1 MFLEKLKPIENHQV
15 KLPFYLFCLVPVF
28 HQQLNSPFLTSLTP
42 TYLNTY
48 LSFCYLCA
56 MEKTKF
62 TVTAALPYANGPL
75 HLGHVAG
82 VYLPADIFV
91 RFLRANNHDVAFICG
106 SDEHGA
112 AITLRAKKEGITP
125 REIVDKYN
133 KVIGDSFRDFG
144 ISFDIFHRT
153 SDPLHID
160 TAQEFFKVLEKNGK
174 FIEETTEQYFDEE
187 FQQFL
192 ADRYI
197 TGDCPNCGNAGAY
210 GDQCEKCGTALS
222 PTDLKNPISTLS
234 GKTPVL
240 KSTSH
245 WFLPMD
251 RHEEW
256 LRTWIKEGILDG
268 KQQHDPK
275 AWRNQVIGQCLS
287 WIDGGLRPR
296 AMTRD
301 LDWGVPVPLPNAD
314 GKVLYVWLDAPI
326 GYISATKQWAADN
339 GKDWKD
345 YWCNED
351 RKLVHFI
358 GKDNIVFHAIIFP
371 ILLKDHG
378 GFILPD
384 NVPAYEFL
392 NLEGDKFSTSRNW
405 AVWLHEYL
413 ERHPEKIDELKYTLT
428 AIAPETKD
436 AEFTWKEYQA
446 RVNNELA
453 DILGNFINRALV
465 LTQKYYEGAV
475 PALGELTPE
484 DEAVLAEMKAIP
496 ERIAKLVYQYKLRDA
511 QAEAM
516 QLARI
521 GNKYLADNEPWK
533 LVKTDPKRVE
543 TIMHIALQITANLG
557 LVLDPFLPATAAKI
571 RGFMQIE
578 NQDWNAAG
586 SLLVTAGHR
595 TEAPSILFQK
605 IDDAFVE
612 AEVAHLEAS
621 QPQAQTNYPPQKE
634 ETSFD
639 DFTKMDIR
647 LGTIVDAIRVPKA
660 DKLLQL
666 TVNTGIDT
674 RTIVSGIAEHY
685 APEEVIGKTVAVLMN
700 LAPRKIRGVES
711 QGMILMAENAEG
723 QLSFMIPEKG
733 FEAGG
738 EIR

>member
-1 MFLEKLKPIENHQV
+1 MNKSK
-15 KLPFYLFCLVPVF
+15 Y
-28 HQQLNSPFLTSLTP
+28 
-42 TYLNTY
+42 
-48 LSFCYLCA
+48 
-56 MEKTKF
+56 

-91 RFLRANNHDVAFICG
+91 RFLRLNNHDVAFICG

-133 KVIGDSFRDFG
+133 QIIGDSFKQFG

-153 SDPLHID
+153 SEQIHIE
-160 TAQEFFKVLEKNGK
+160 TAQEFFMVLEKNGK

-197 TGDCPNCGNAGAY
+197 TGECPSCHNPNAY
-210 GDQCEKCGTALS
+210 GDQCEKCGSALS
-222 PTDLKNPISTLS
+222 PTDLVNPISTLS
-234 GKTPVL
+234 GKTPIL

-251 RHEEW
+251 RHESW
-256 LRTWIKEGILDG
+256 LRPWIKEGILDG

-275 AWRNQVIGQCLS
+275 QWRNQVIGQCLS
-287 WIDGGLRPR
+287 WIDGGLKPR

-301 LDWGVPVPLPNAD
+301 LDWGVPVPLPNAE

-326 GYISATKQWAADN
+326 GYISATKQWAKDHQ
-339 GKDWKD
+339 KDWKD
-345 YWCNED
+345 YWCNEE

-413 ERHPEKIDELKYTLT
+413 EKYPEKIDELKYTLT
-428 AIAPETKD
+428 SIAPETKD
-436 AEFTWKEYQA
+436 AEFTWKDFQA

-465 LTQKYYEGAV
+465 LSHKYYEGKV
-475 PALGELTPE
+475 PALGNITSE
-484 DEAVLAEMKAIP
+484 DQQVLDAMKEIP
-496 ERIAKLVYQYKLRDA
+496 TRISELVYQYKLRDA

-516 QLARI
+516 NLARI
-521 GNKYLADNEPWK
+521 GNKYLAENEPWK
-533 LVKTDPKRVE
+533 LVKTDPLRVE

-557 LVLDPFLPATAAKI
+557 QVLEPFLPNTAQKI
-571 RGFMQIE
+571 RNFVGLPIKQWDEIGGMLLE
-578 NQDWNAAG
+578 RGN
-586 SLLVTAGHR
+586 SLN
-595 TEAPSILFQK
+595 EAQILFQK
-605 IDDAFVE
+605 IDDDFVQR
-612 AEVAHLEAS
+612 EVDALHAS
-621 QPQAQTNYPPQKE
+621 QPIETSLFPPQKE
-634 ETSFD
+634 IATFD
-639 DFTKMDIR
+639 EFSKMDIR
-647 LGTIVDAIRVPKA
+647 LGTILEASRVPNA

-666 TVNTGIDT
+666 TVDTGIDK
-674 RTIVSGIAEHY
+674 RTIVSGIAAHY
-685 APEEVIGKTVAVLMN
+685 SPEEVIGKTVSVLIN

-711 QGMILMAENAEG
+711 QGMILMAENEEG
-723 QLSFMIPEKG
+723 ELSFIVPEKPFKPG
-733 FEAGG
+733 S